1 MSQISY
7 SELRHDRQSTI
18 RQSKALSIKPKASFK
33 KTISKMQNM
42 ILFFYSVA
50 FAAGSCENQGLFKKI
65 SFIYETFTKVVL
77 NSLRYK
83 IIIKHASAKG
93 KIRSKMRGFE
103 ADRKWSQC
111 ELVCWSGI
119 FINMFTQ
126 KTYNNFKCSSPSPWK
141 IWPIWYS
148 SYQMSEIR
156 LSKFFEFQRSINC
169 SMKLK
174 QSVKKC
180 WTMIQIIMT
189 TYGFLDNLGSLM
201 CFDPIFLCSKFRL
214 KSGSKHLRHLFHSH
228 FPTK

>member
-1 MSQISY
+1 MNAVSTVFPNTDLTNTSDQGRSTVATFFLLSNSFVLFSRFLFRIFCQSIRRSTLTCNVNSAVLKMSQISY

-93 KIRSKMRGFE
+93 KIRSKMRRFE
-103 ADRKWSQC
+103 AGPKWSQR
-111 ELVCWSGI
+111 ELVCRSGI
-119 FINMFTQ
+119 FINMFSKQ
-126 KTYNNFKCSSPSPWK
+126 KLTITSNFQVRVREK
-141 IWPIWYS
+141 I
-148 SYQMSEIR
+148 
-156 LSKFFEFQRSINC
+156 
-169 SMKLK
+169 
-174 QSVKKC
+174 
-180 WTMIQIIMT
+180 
-189 TYGFLDNLGSLM
+189 
-201 CFDPIFLCSKFRL
+201 
-214 KSGSKHLRHLFHSH
+214 
-228 FPTK
+228 